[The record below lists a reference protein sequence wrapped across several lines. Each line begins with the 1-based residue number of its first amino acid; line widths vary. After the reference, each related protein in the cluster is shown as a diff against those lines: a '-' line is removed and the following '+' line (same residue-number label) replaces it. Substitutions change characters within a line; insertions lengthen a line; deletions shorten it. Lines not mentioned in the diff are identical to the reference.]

1 MINNFNKFITIV
13 VNKTS
18 VALFQQNQNR
28 IKYLQKPNLDTESS
42 NLSEKIYE
50 TFKKEVDER
59 QGRKLYVTL
68 LTLSEKKKGT

>member
-1 MINNFNKFITIV
+1 MVI
-13 VNKTS
+13 KTS
-18 VALFQQNQNR
+18 VVLFQQNQNR

-50 TFKKEVDER
+50 TFKKEADEW

-68 LTLSEKKKGT
+68 LPLSEKKRNLNY